1 MPRLL
6 VQVDRWSLAE
16 AVETARHRASTAL
29 FYRFMADS
37 WETLKLLADSTRV
50 RILSLLEQEELSV
63 AELQEVL
70 DMGQSRISSH
80 LGILRQGELVHDRR
94 QGKKTFYAINSEFE
108 PAGLDLMKAACKAVE
123 TTERIKEDRTNLKRI
138 LNKRK
143 QHQEQYFNS
152 VAGRLGK
159 NYCPG
164 RNWEAI
170 GHFLLHLTPKIKIA
184 DLGAGEG
191 LISQL
196 LARQAEEVVCVDN
209 SPKMIEFGRDLAK
222 KNGFTNLT
230 YKLGDIEEVP
240 LKDKSVDLAL
250 LSQALHHAQ
259 HPERAIVEAYR
270 ILKPGG
276 KVIIIDLLEHN
287 FEKAHELYADVWLG
301 FSENK
306 LYQYLKDAGFRKPEV
321 NVVAREEQEP
331 FFQTVLASAVKV

>member
-1 MPRLL
+1 
-6 VQVDRWSLAE
+6 
-16 AVETARHRASTAL
+16 
-29 FYRFMADS
+29 MADS

-50 RILSLLEQEELSV
+50 RILSLLEKEELSV

-94 QGKKTFYAINSEFE
+94 EGKKTFYAINEGFDVD
-108 PAGLDLMKAACKAVE
+108 GLALMKAACKAVGS
-123 TTERIKEDRTNLKRI
+123 TDQINEDCINLKRI
-138 LNKRK
+138 IEKRK
-143 QHQEQYFNS
+143 QQSEQYFNS

-170 GHFLLHLTPKIKIA
+170 GHFLLHLIPKIKIA

-209 SPKMIEFGRDLAK
+209 SPKMIEFGRELAE
-222 KNGFTNLT
+222 KNGFSNLT
-230 YKLGDIEEVP
+230 YKLGDIEKVP
-240 LKDKSVDLAL
+240 LNDQSVDLVL

-259 HPERAIVEAYR
+259 HPERAVAEAYR

-276 KVIIIDLLEHN
+276 KVIIIDLLEHH
-287 FEKAHELYADVWLG
+287 FEKAHDLYADVWLG

-306 LYQYLKDAGFRKPEV
+306 LYQFLKDAGFRKPEV
-321 NVVAREEQEP
+321 NVVAREAEEP
-331 FFQTVLASAVKV
+331 NFQTVLASGVKA